1 MIKYSTKELQRIRR
15 KELKQ
20 YEATIGPLTPEERK
34 ELHAWVSRG
43 RSVYD
48 NPDYLYTENGY
59 PFDFITAI
67 RIAEDMIANPED
79 YRGGPDESYSEGD
92 ETPF

>member
-1 MIKYSTKELQRIRR
+1 MLKYTEKELRR
-15 KELKQ
+15 AALEK
-20 YEATIGPLTPEERK
+20 YEAGIGPMTPEERK

-48 NPDYLYTENGY
+48 NPEYLYTENGY

-67 RIAEDMIANPED
+67 RIAEDMINNPED
-79 YRGGPDESYSEGD
+79 YQ
-92 ETPF
+92 